1 VTQGRADYRFA
12 EKLGALES
20 IENIEMD
27 EGREGYVTVSLSSNA
42 TAPANSARPADR
54 DGCRR

>member
-20 IENIEMD
+20 IENVEMN
-27 EGREGYVTVSLSSNA
+27 EGREG
-42 TAPANSARPADR
+42 
-54 DGCRR
+54 

>member
-27 EGREGYVTVSLSSNA
+27 EGREGYVTVSLSSSA
-42 TAPANSARPADR
+42 TAPANSARTADR